1 MNLLLVRPPDPL
13 QHASLLSHTAPMN
26 LAYLASYARASGAR
40 VAIVDYET
48 DPFNADAF
56 ARLLRETRPEVL
68 GVSCVTPTI
77 AGGARLCE
85 IAKAVDRRIITV
97 VGGPH
102 ANALPE
108 QTLEEFPAFD
118 CLVQGEGEVTLGE
131 LCRRVSEGDADR
143 RIPGL
148 VHRAGSGIDRNPER
162 GLLPDIDVLPFPA
175 RDLIVRG
182 SRPGHS
188 TRGFSNKI
196 ASTELYTS
204 RGCPFGCS
212 FCAIQATFGT
222 TVRFRAPSFIE
233 EEVSAMVRDH
243 RIGHLVIADDTF
255 TLQRDRA
262 FAICD
267 ILGRS
272 GIASWNC
279 DTRATSVSKDLL
291 RAMRESGCRKVAFGV
306 ESGSQRIL
314 DAIGKKITVDQVR
327 QAVSWAHDAGI
338 RHIEGNF
345 IIGSDPS
352 ETEHDISLT
361 RKLIRELPWTFV
373 SVSVIVPY
381 PGTPVHLRMTE
392 LGLIPPGIG
401 WEEYVM
407 FGVPPR
413 WRTVHFSPSDLL
425 RHQKRLT
432 RQFYLD
438 PAYVFRQLAAVRS
451 WSDIRY
457 WASAGAAYLK
467 WHFSGRL

>member
-1 MNLLLVRPPDPL
+1 
-13 QHASLLSHTAPMN
+13 
-26 LAYLASYARASGAR
+26 
-40 VAIVDYET
+40 
-48 DPFNADAF
+48 
-56 ARLLRETRPEVL
+56 
-68 GVSCVTPTI
+68 
-77 AGGARLCE
+77 
-85 IAKAVDRRIITV
+85 
-97 VGGPH
+97 
-102 ANALPE
+102 
-108 QTLEEFPAFD
+108 
-118 CLVQGEGEVTLGE
+118 VQGEGEVTLGE

-143 RIPGL
+143 RIAGL
-148 VHRAGSGIDRNPER
+148 VHRAGNEIIRNPER
-162 GLLPDIDVLPFPA
+162 GLVTDIDTLPFPA
-175 RDLIVRG
+175 RDLIGRG
-182 SRPGHS
+182 SSPGHS
-188 TRGFSNKI
+188 TRGFSNRI
-196 ASTELYTS
+196 PSAELFTS
-204 RGCPFGCS
+204 RGCPFACA

-233 EEVSAMVRDH
+233 EEVHMMVRDH
-243 RIGHLVIADDTF
+243 HIDHLVIADDTF
-255 TLQRDRA
+255 TLQQDRA

-314 DAIGKKITVDQVR
+314 DAIGKKITIDQVR
-327 QAVSWAHDAGI
+327 QAVSWAHEAGI

-352 ETEHDISLT
+352 ETEEDIALT
-361 RKLIRELPWTFV
+361 RKLIRELPWTFI

-381 PGTPVHLRMTE
+381 PGTPVHRRMTE
-392 LGLIPPGIG
+392 LGLIPPGTG

-413 WRTVHFSPSDLL
+413 WRTTHLSSSDLL

-432 RQFYLD
+432 RQFYLE
-438 PAYVFRQLAAVRS
+438 PAYMLRQLSAVRS